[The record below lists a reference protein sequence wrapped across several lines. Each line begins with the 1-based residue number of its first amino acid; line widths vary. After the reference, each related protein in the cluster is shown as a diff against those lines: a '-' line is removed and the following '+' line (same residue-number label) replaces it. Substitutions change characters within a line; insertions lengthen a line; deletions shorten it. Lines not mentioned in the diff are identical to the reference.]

1 MRKTILALSA
11 MAMIAPAIMVTS
23 PAEARRHHREW
34 DGRDGRRYC
43 TRNNGTTGL
52 IVGGVGGALL
62 GRAIDTRGDRAVG
75 TIGGAALGA
84 LAGREIDRGGSNRR
98 CR

>member
-1 MRKTILALSA
+1 MRKMIMVLSA
-11 MAMIAPAIMVTS
+11 VAMIAPTLAISS
-23 PAEARRHHREW
+23 PAEARRHYRE
-34 DGRDGRRYC
+34 RDGRHDQRYC

-84 LAGREIDRGGSNRR
+84 LAGRAIDRGGSRR

>member
-11 MAMIAPAIMVTS
+11 MAMLAPAIMIS
-23 PAEARRHHREW
+23 DPAEARRHHRE
-34 DGRDGRRYC
+34 RDGRYDNRNC
-43 TRNNGTTGL
+43 SRNNGTTGL

-62 GRAIDTRGDRAVG
+62 GRAIDTRGDRTVG
-75 TIGGAALGA
+75 TLGGAALGA
-84 LAGREIDRGGSNRR
+84 LAGREIDRGGSRR

>member
-1 MRKTILALSA
+1 MSA
-11 MAMIAPAIMVTS
+11 MAMIAPTLAISS

-34 DGRDGRRYC
+34 NGRDGQRYC

-62 GRAIDTRGDRAVG
+62 GRAIDTHGDRAVG

-84 LAGREIDRGGSNRR
+84 LAGREIDRGGSRR